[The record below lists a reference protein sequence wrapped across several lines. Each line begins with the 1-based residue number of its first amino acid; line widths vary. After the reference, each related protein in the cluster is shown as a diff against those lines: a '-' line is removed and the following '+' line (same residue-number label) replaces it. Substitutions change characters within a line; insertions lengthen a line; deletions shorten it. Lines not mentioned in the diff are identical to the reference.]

1 MPLLERTDSLSAA
14 RGIIA
19 KSKAAETEVS
29 IDSSLDRFVRYADC
43 GPTQC
48 ADRERTEV
56 RIRVRHKTAAGIQE
70 AAASC
75 GSLEPA
81 AWKAALERA
90 QELALASPPNPAL
103 APLGGAVLVPMSIR
117 DRATIDHTFEAK
129 ARWIKLALDACK
141 PHALFPAGLAH
152 TTAISRLVSNSAGR
166 EVHGYQTRASFSL
179 TATGPSGEGWAEGVA
194 RTIGALKPEALVQ
207 RAVDKAVR
215 AQDPQTLEPGEY
227 TVVLEPAA
235 VAALLL
241 FMAYEGFGAR
251 EVEEQAS
258 FLCGRIGQQ
267 VFPASLTVRDDC
279 KHPLWMSLPF
289 DGEGS
294 VRTQVALIE
303 QGVPLRAVTDRNHA
317 HKRGEES
324 TGHGLPQPSARG
336 PLVQNLVVQPG
347 SASLDELVGG
357 VKRGLLI
364 TQLHYVNL
372 TEPRELLLTGMTRNG
387 TFLIEDGRVG
397 RAVRNLR
404 FTDSLVRALGTLSGV
419 SNELAVCGALFDGE
433 AVVPALRLDGLRF
446 TSVTAF

>member
-19 KSKAAETEVS
+19 KSKAAETEVV

-56 RIRVRHKTAAGIQE
+56 RIRVRNKSPQGYQE

-90 QELALASPPNPAL
+90 QELALVSPPNPGL
-103 APLGGAVLVPMSIR
+103 VPMGGAVLVPISLR

-129 ARWIKLALDACK
+129 ARWIKLAVDGCAK
-141 PHALFPAGLAH
+141 HGLFPAGLAQ
-152 TTAISRLVSNSAGR
+152 TTAISRVVSNSCGR
-166 EVHGYQTRASFSL
+166 EVHGYQTRAAFSL
-179 TATGPSGEGWAEGVA
+179 TATGASGEGWAEGIA
-194 RTIGALKPEALVQ
+194 RTVGALKAEAIVQ

-215 AQDPQTLEPGEY
+215 AQDPEPIEPGEY

-235 VAALLL
+235 VASLLL
-241 FMAYEGFGAR
+241 FTAYEGFGAR
-251 EVEEQAS
+251 ELDEQSS
-258 FLCGRIGQQ
+258 FLCGRIGEPL
-267 VFPASLTVRDDC
+267 FPPALSIHDDH
-279 KHPLWMSLPF
+279 KHPAWVSLPF

-294 VRTQVALIE
+294 ARTQVVLVE
-303 QGVPLRAVTDRNHA
+303 NGVPRRVVTDRNYA
-317 HKRGEES
+317 AKQGGET
-324 TGHGLPQPSARG
+324 TGHALAQPSAHG
-336 PLVQNLVVQPG
+336 PMPQNLVVLPG
-347 SASLDELVGG
+347 TSTLDELVAG
-357 VKRGLLI
+357 VERGLLV

-372 TEPRELLLTGMTRNG
+372 IDPRELVLTGMTRNG
-387 TFLIEDGRVG
+387 TFRIDRGVVG

-404 FTDSLVRALGTLSGV
+404 FTDSLVRALGTLSGA
-419 SNELAVCGALFDGE
+419 SKEQSVCGALFDGE
-433 AVVPALRLDGLRF
+433 CVVPALRLSGLRF
-446 TSVTAF
+446 TSTTEF